1 MTGARIA
8 TIGHSNRPQGK
19 VLDMLQAAGVGLLV
33 DVRAFP
39 RSRTNPDFNID
50 CFPQALGERQIAY
63 RHDPAL
69 GGRRN
74 RQPQVGEKV
83 NALWRER
90 SFHNF
95 ADYAMGPTFTD
106 ALDRLIAEAADRRV
120 ALMCSEAVWWRCHRR
135 IITDHL
141 LLAGHPVEHLM
152 APGRTERAK
161 PTPGAGRLPDG
172 RVVYAPT
179 PDEPPLPLA
188 PSPASR

>member
-1 MTGARIA
+1 MSGARIA
-8 TIGHSNRPQGK
+8 TIGHSTRPPSE
-19 VLDMLQAAGVGLLV
+19 VLDMLQAAGVGHLV

-39 RSRTNPDFNID
+39 RSRTNPGFNID
-50 CFPQALGERQIAY
+50 TFPALLAERQIGY

-69 GGRRN
+69 GGRRS
-74 RQPQVGEKV
+74 RQGQVDEEV

-95 ADYAMGPTFTD
+95 ADYAMGPEFAD
-106 ALDRLIAEAADRRV
+106 ALARVIAEATDRRV

-141 LLAGHPVEHLM
+141 LLGGHPVEHLM

-161 PTPGAGRLPDG
+161 PTPGAERLPDG
-172 RVVYAPT
+172 TIVYAPT
-179 PDEPPLPLA
+179 QPSLPLA
-188 PSPASR
+188 PPPPSR